1 MNVFNE
7 QRALEQLGQGV
18 SQRRI
23 SLNLTQQELAEQSG
37 VSKRTLE
44 RLESGLAVQTPNLL
58 AILARLDVLDAI
70 FRQIPGEGIS
80 PIQQVRALTKGA
92 PRQRVRKPAE
102 AEATV
107 PDNEWVWGDEK

>member
-1 MNVFNE
+1 MKAFNE
-7 QRALEQLGQGV
+7 QVALDKLGQGV

-23 SLNLTQQELAEQSG
+23 SLNLTQQELAEQAG

-44 RLESGLAVQTPNLL
+44 RLENGLPVQTPNLL

-70 FRQIPGEGIS
+70 FRQIPGEGVS
-80 PIQQVRALTKGA
+80 PIQQVRALTKGS
-92 PRQRVRKPAE
+92 PRQRVRKATE
-102 AEATV
+102 ADINV

>member
-1 MNVFNE
+1 MKAFNE
-7 QRALEQLGQGV
+7 QVALDKLGQGV

-23 SLNLTQQELAEQSG
+23 SLNLTQLDLAEQSG

-44 RLESGLAVQTPNLL
+44 RLENGLPVQTPNLL

-70 FRQIPGEGIS
+70 FRQIPGEGVS

-92 PRQRVRKPAE
+92 PRQRVRKPTE
-102 AEATV
+102 ADVKV